1 MACCAAPSDNNG
13 ALLLV
18 TVTVLSLLGNV
29 VLWAIGCVQ
38 GCRRLVC
45 TLVQAT
51 LYVNNT
57 DRYVFDVQ
65 HYGAVERINRVWWRP
80 CDISGADLVITTF
93 ARDNGMDGAFWESW
107 KTRFKIDGNRT
118 VMNETAS

>member
-1 MACCAAPSDNNG
+1 M
-13 ALLLV
+13 
-18 TVTVLSLLGNV
+18 
-29 VLWAIGCVQ
+29 
-38 GCRRLVC
+38 VC

-80 CDISGADLVITTF
+80 CDISGADLVVTTF
-93 ARDNGMDGAFWESW
+93 ARDSGMDGAFWESW